1 MNQIAKAKLSDSAV
15 MRWLA
20 LSIVSGT
27 MMFAY
32 FFTDVMS
39 PLESML
45 SEGLGW
51 DANEY
56 GFFSGAYGLMNVF
69 LLMLFFGGIILDR
82 MGVRFTGLLC
92 CALMIVGASVKWYAV
107 SHIDPNAVVENFH
120 LDLFII
126 KIDAPHTSN
135 LVAALGFS
143 IFGIGAELA
152 GVTVSKVISK
162 WFTGHELALA
172 MGVQVATARLGTA
185 MALIFALPI
194 AKHYGGVKA
203 SVALGAVLLCVATF
217 AYLYYCVLDKK
228 LDDSVKNCAET
239 SSAAAEADDEQFHL
253 SDLGAIFSNPGFW
266 VICFLC
272 LMFYGGVFPFLKF
285 ATKLM
290 IDKYNVSASWAG
302 SIPGML
308 PFGTIFL
315 TPLFGGIYDRKG
327 HGVVL
332 MLLGSMLLTLVHV
345 LFAIPA
351 LNEWWMAI
359 AGMILLGVAFSLVPS
374 AMWPSVPKII
384 PMKQLGSAFAI
395 IFFIQNIGLSLIP
408 MGIGRIN
415 QLNTGADGVTNYTQ
429 TMLIFAFFGIISIL
443 LALELLH
450 LDHKKHYGLEEK
462 NCK

>member
-194 AKHYGGVKA
+194 AKHFGGVNA

-217 AYLYYCVLDKK
+217 AYLYY
-228 LDDSVKNCAET
+228 
-239 SSAAAEADDEQFHL
+239 
-253 SDLGAIFSNPGFW
+253 
-266 VICFLC
+266 
-272 LMFYGGVFPFLKF
+272 
-285 ATKLM
+285 
-290 IDKYNVSASWAG
+290 
-302 SIPGML
+302 
-308 PFGTIFL
+308 
-315 TPLFGGIYDRKG
+315 
-327 HGVVL
+327 
-332 MLLGSMLLTLVHV
+332 
-345 LFAIPA
+345 
-351 LNEWWMAI
+351 
-359 AGMILLGVAFSLVPS
+359 
-374 AMWPSVPKII
+374 
-384 PMKQLGSAFAI
+384 
-395 IFFIQNIGLSLIP
+395 
-408 MGIGRIN
+408 
-415 QLNTGADGVTNYTQ
+415 
-429 TMLIFAFFGIISIL
+429 
-443 LALELLH
+443 
-450 LDHKKHYGLEEK
+450 
-462 NCK
+462 

>member
-15 MRWLA
+15 TRWLA
-20 LSIVSGT
+20 LIIVSAT

-39 PLESML
+39 PLEAML
-45 SEGLGW
+45 GDSLGW
-51 DANEY
+51 NANEY
-56 GFFSGAYGLMNVF
+56 GFFSGAYGLINVF

-82 MGVRFTGLLC
+82 MGIRFTGMLS
-92 CALMIVGASVKWYAV
+92 CALMLVGAAIKWYAV
-107 SHIDPNAVVENFH
+107 SQVDVDAVVDGFH
-120 LDLFII
+120 LDLII
-126 KIDAPHTSN
+126 VQIDNPHTSN
-135 LVAALGFS
+135 LLAALGFS
-143 IFGIGAELA
+143 IFGVGAEIA
-152 GVTVSKVISK
+152 GITVSKVITK

-185 MALIFALPI
+185 AALFFSLPI
-194 AKHYGGVKA
+194 AKHWGGVTA
-203 SVALGAVLLCVATF
+203 SVALGCVLLCIALF
-217 AYLYYCVLDKK
+217 AYLYYCVLDRK
-228 LDDSVKNCAET
+228 LDESVRNCAET
-239 SSAAAEADDEQFHL
+239 ASTAADDEEEQFHL

-266 VICFLC
+266 VICLLC

-290 IDKYNVSASWAG
+290 IDKYNVPAELAG
-302 SIPGML
+302 GLPGML
-308 PFGTIFL
+308 PFGTIIL
-315 TPLFGGIYDRKG
+315 TPVFGGIYDRKG
-327 HGVVL
+327 HGVIL
-332 MLLGSMLLTLVHV
+332 MLIGSVLLTLVHV
-345 LFAIPA
+345 LFALPM
-351 LNEWWMAI
+351 LDEWWMAF

-408 MGIGRIN
+408 MGIGRVN
-415 QLNTGADGVTNYTQ
+415 QMNTGADGVTDYTH
-429 TMLIFAFFGIISIL
+429 TMLIFAFFGLVSIL
-443 LALELLH
+443 LALLLLH